1 MIKFVTFDL
10 YNTTGGNT
18 PYAKVAVVIDKV
30 TCLISDEKE
39 PEFTYIY
46 LAEGVSEN
54 GANYARVRGSLEET
68 MLTIMAADAEHDLST
83 DEKWAPA
90 DHWTLI

>member
-30 TCLISDEKE
+30 TCLISDGKE

-54 GANYARVRGSLEET
+54 GANYARVRGTMEEVT
-68 MLTIMAADAEHDLST
+68 LRLLAGDNEPVAG
-83 DEKWAPA
+83 KWAPT
-90 DHWTLI
+90 DYYNRGEVI